1 MTSKTGGPAAGLP
14 FLRTTLEEFRRSPK
28 RGGPYHAGPLGAHAE
43 ALGAAGCVG
52 EGLGAINEALV
63 MAANDDMRISVP
75 ELLRVKGDLLG
86 LECGSDASVEGL
98 FWQAIELARQQG
110 ALSFE
115 LRVSASLAR
124 LLRDQGH
131 SANAKAFLQPVFS
144 QFTEGFETTDLK
156 ASKAL

>member
-1 MTSKTGGPAAGLP
+1 LQ
-14 FLRTTLEEFRRSPK
+14 EFRRSPK
-28 RGGPYHAGPLGAHAE
+28 RGGPYHAGLLGARTE

-52 EGLGAINEALV
+52 ERLVAINEALV
-63 MAANDDMRISVP
+63 MAANDDIRIIVP
-75 ELLRVKGDLLG
+75 ELLRVKGDLLR
-86 LECGSDASVEGL
+86 LQCGSDASVEGL
-98 FWQAIELARQQG
+98 FWQAIVLTRQQG

-131 SANAKAFLQPVFS
+131 SANAKALLQPVFS

-156 ASKAL
+156 ASKVLWDDLR